1 MLRLTP
7 YFAWSYCV
15 LNVSVYYFFFRWTD
29 SLYFFYS
36 LLLSPNIAIILSSFV
51 GMIAT
56 QLPALYFYSSGSALK
71 PSPIISELSITF
83 TKEAGSRR
91 RRFDLSFTKSAR
103 SRVT

>member
-1 MLRLTP
+1 MIRFVS
-7 YFAWSYCV
+7 YFVWLYCV
-15 LNVSVYYFFFRWTD
+15 LNASIYCVFFRWTGG
-29 SLYFFYS
+29 SYFFYS
-36 LLLSPNIAIILSSFV
+36 LFINPNVAIILSSFI

-56 QLPALYFYSSGSALK
+56 QLPALYFYSSGSALN

-83 TKEAGSRR
+83 TKDAGSRR

>member
-51 GMIAT
+51 GMKYRSQI
-56 QLPALYFYSSGSALK
+56 PKWEYALQILLFILAA
-71 PSPIISELSITF
+71 IIYEFVI
-83 TKEAGSRR
+83 
-91 RRFDLSFTKSAR
+91 
-103 SRVT
+103 